1 MSSYTG
7 ESEEDAECVYIRTDG
22 AVDRLFLESPDR
34 PFYLERDRANS
45 GLGRMVITYVPRGQ
59 FLEVINESR
68 DRIRIQI
75 AMRDDASFLASGYRH
90 SSGILALDNDE
101 RTTLA
106 MSPGA
111 GPRESPVNIRYIR
124 LFAALHFTASEHT
137 HPTGATYTTRGGEA
151 LMSPTTP
158 RASITGVPTEL
169 STGCSSDRRIV
180 RSTLKGTAKISIWPG
195 WWSRSNRAA
204 YRGASRRDRHPRR
217 IEAVGVAPCRDQ
229 RGRRLQ
235 NGVGC
240 RGGRCC
246 SGRARRYRYG
256 PPHQRGVHA

>member
-59 FLEVINESR
+59 FLDESR

-124 LFAALHFTASEHT
+124 LFAALHFLPPRNT
-137 HPTGATYTTRGGEA
+137 HA
-151 LMSPTTP
+151 LP
-158 RASITGVPTEL
+158 EL
-169 STGCSSDRRIV
+169 RIRYV
-180 RSTLKGTAKISIWPG
+180 VVWPG
-195 WWSRSNRAA
+195 FCRRHFVRPLPAFRRS
-204 YRGASRRDRHPRR
+204 G
-217 IEAVGVAPCRDQ
+217 
-229 RGRRLQ
+229 
-235 NGVGC
+235 
-240 RGGRCC
+240 
-246 SGRARRYRYG
+246 
-256 PPHQRGVHA
+256 